1 MINICGCLVHAAPER
16 TADVISALEAIE
28 GGEVHGH
35 EGGRIVVTVEDTET
49 KRASEQI
56 MDMHQ
61 IPGVLTV
68 TLTYH
73 HFEELDEAAHT
84 NTAMSAKTPCH

>member
-1 MINICGCLVHAAPER
+1 MLNICGCLVHVMPGMEKTTIAG
-16 TADVISALEAIE
+16 IEAMA
-28 GGEVHGH
+28 GCEVHAH
-35 EGGRIVVTVEDTET
+35 ENGRIVVTVEDTDD
-49 KRASEQI
+49 KRASDQI

-73 HFEELDEAAHT
+73 HFEPLDLPQQAGAD
-84 NTAMSAKTPCH
+84 AL